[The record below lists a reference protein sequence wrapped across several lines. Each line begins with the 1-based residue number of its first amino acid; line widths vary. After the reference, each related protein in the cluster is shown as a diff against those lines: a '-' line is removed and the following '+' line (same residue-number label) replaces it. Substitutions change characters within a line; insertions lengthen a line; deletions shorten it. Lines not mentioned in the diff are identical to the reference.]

1 MLCIMNIH
9 FSCKQRMCKTS
20 IARWCDR
27 EFEQIDHR
35 VIVIVR
41 IKGTYFNAT
50 LLFTNTMQG
59 KRNIGKTELWKL
71 YNIWKIISNY
81 KYIFMFSLH
90 IIWHDLF
97 FVFQI

>member
-71 YNIWKIISNY
+71 YNI
-81 KYIFMFSLH
+81 
-90 IIWHDLF
+90 
-97 FVFQI
+97 